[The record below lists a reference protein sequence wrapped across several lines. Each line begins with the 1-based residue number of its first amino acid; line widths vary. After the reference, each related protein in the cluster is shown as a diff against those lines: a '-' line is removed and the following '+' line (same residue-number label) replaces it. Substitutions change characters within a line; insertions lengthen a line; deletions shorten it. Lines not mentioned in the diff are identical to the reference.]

1 MCSRVSHS
9 QQSATLILTT
19 SFPPVFLLGHEVV
32 VVFSSLITLIAILRK
47 LKGVSWWLS
56 MLENTV
62 SLKKKKKDFTV
73 QTKCDADEQKQPA
86 DCPCVTSF
94 LRRAVNVEYV
104 GLAVLSRPFKKVKVP

>member
-32 VVFSSLITLIAILRK
+32 VVFSLITLIAILRK
-47 LKGVSWWLS
+47 LRGVSWSLS

-62 SLKKKKKDFTV
+62 SLKKKKKDYTV